1 MENSKNSN
9 RNLESDSNANLE
21 TVSIVIPKNNKKIED
36 KYQKC
41 DGIPSIL
48 NTIYLQI
55 GIPFIVLLVIVC
67 LFLFL
72 FLSIDYVY
80 LSLFLIIC
88 IYATSIILPILLT
101 YSHVN
106 SIKEKCFNY
115 GKDIGSN
122 IPIATPIDNI

>member
-1 MENSKNSN
+1 MEKSKNSN
-9 RNLESDSNANLE
+9 SDLKA
-21 TVSIVIPKNNKKIED
+21 VSIIIPKDNKKIEN

-48 NTIYLQI
+48 NTLYLQI

-67 LFLFL
+67 LCLFL

-80 LSLFLIIC
+80 LSLFFIIC
-88 IYATSIILPILLT
+88 IYATSVLLPILLT
-101 YSHVN
+101 YSHID

-115 GKDIGSN
+115 GKDIGSD
-122 IPIATPIDNI
+122 IPIATPIDDI